1 MSRLNLPSLLV
12 FLVILKGRYFE
23 SLNFHYLLFKVK
35 NVRFSQ
41 RYVYTCNLFWLHSKS
56 RRSDYCFKFF
66 NYRFQLV
73 TVIWEYATT
82 RTGHNTDPIMANMS
96 RRIWTPT
103 SVVTWFSR
111 LLKWTETDWWR
122 SNGMTNQRTGC
133 EECKFLRKSR
143 VTPKWFDF
151 GVKKLKR

>member
-56 RRSDYCFKFF
+56 RRSDYCLNFLIIEFSVSHSYMRVCYYT
-66 NYRFQLV
+66 NWAQYRPNNGKYVPENLDPYLCSHLIFAFAKMNGNRLV
-73 TVIWEYATT
+73 AFEWNDE
-82 RTGHNTDPIMANMS
+82 S
-96 RRIWTPT
+96 
-103 SVVTWFSR
+103 
-111 LLKWTETDWWR
+111 TDWMR
-122 SNGMTNQRTGC
+122 GM
-133 EECKFLRKSR
+133 
-143 VTPKWFDF
+143 
-151 GVKKLKR
+151 